1 MSLSEALRPLGPWLD
16 VLAALTVAA
25 AIGVVATL
33 ASGCRPSPCAPER
46 LAEIE
51 AAYVAEMLASC
62 QGYTR
67 ATCPATS
74 RIEAKYAEQRSGW
87 VRCSK

>member
-1 MSLSEALRPLGPWLD
+1 MKLEPWLVMLLALRLF
-16 VLAALTVAA
+16 ATIAA
-25 AIGVVATL
+25 AAMLV
-33 ASGCRPSPCAPER
+33 SGCRPSPCAPEQ